1 MWRHSEPKPE
11 VIWQFW
17 RSRKIISK
25 SQQRS
30 TFTPGIDIYIYWR
43 DSFSCPFPFP
53 LQRDGHLL
61 ARLVYLCLSYPCALL
76 VLVLSLSFTC
86 PCLLLVLVL
95 NLSLSFALVLS
106 PPRDEHLLARFV
118 TCPCP
123 LLVLVLVLFFSPSP
137 FPTQVWTSAGETLLV
152 LYLCFT
158 YPCPSPLPGY
168 GHLLARLLLLSFA
181 LTCPFLFPL
190 SFSHPGMNIYWQD
203 SFTCPWL

>member
-25 SQQRS
+25 SQQRC

-123 LLVLVLVLFFSPSP
+123 LLVLVLSLSLSFSFHLLLFPP
-137 FPTQVWTSAGETLLV
+137 R
-152 LYLCFT
+152 
-158 YPCPSPLPGY
+158 Y
-168 GHLLARLLLLSFA
+168 GHLQVRLYL
-181 LTCPFLFPL
+181 
-190 SFSHPGMNIYWQD
+190 
-203 SFTCPWL
+203 SFTCALLIPVLPPSPGMGIYWRDSFSCPLP